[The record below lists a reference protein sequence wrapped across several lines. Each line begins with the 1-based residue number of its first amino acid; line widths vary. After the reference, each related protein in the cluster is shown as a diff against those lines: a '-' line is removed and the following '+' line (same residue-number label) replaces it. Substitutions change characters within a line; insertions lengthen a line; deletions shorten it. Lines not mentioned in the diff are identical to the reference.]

1 MMGHSTKTGFI
12 PQIETRKIAAA
23 ITMNAISKTRQ
34 TA

>member
-1 MMGHSTKTGFI
+1 MICHSTKSGFI
-12 PQIETRKIAAA
+12 PQIETHKIAAA

>member
-1 MMGHSTKTGFI
+1 MICHSTKTGFI
-12 PQIETRKIAAA
+12 PPTETRKIAAA